1 MYGPTAWF
9 LKVSLLLVSIRVFNF
24 DRRFVIFW
32 YAFIAAM
39 ALYYVPVLFIK
50 ANICHPIGG
59 FWDSSIPTRCL
70 SQRIVFVADTTISA
84 VTDTAV
90 LLAPVPVIR
99 ALRLPPMAKMRVY
112 LLLGAGGVA
121 TIASCIRM
129 YLVIDL
135 YLGTQ
140 SGSGS
145 QTVDFVKFNLLGYVL
160 RLPWREHMQLIII
173 YVLPYNRTAELAIGV
188 VCACM
193 PTLNLLYQS
202 RDNHSERNRPRTTSF
217 GRAYRFLKRKPFKR
231 SPEWWSDGTTVTQN
245 TQPEAQ
251 GGEALATIRS
261 DPGTELISVPSST
274 TKPSR
279 LILWQHHSSATPAVA
294 PSLSPQPLSPTS
306 PRVHFS
312 GRFSRRSGHM
322 SMGPQNSR
330 NRSPPRRL
338 DHGITQQDHES
349 PPEKPR
355 RLEAG
360 RCAGYEAD
368 ATAWPL
374 PMEATPWPV
383 PIPADSEETPLSPIW
398 PFVEPQQTIGDDDRI
413 SEASCEPCPT
423 LSPTPW
429 RRNTFGRT

>member
-160 RLPWREHMQLIII
+160 RLPWREHMQLIMYFRTIGLPNSPLASFAHVCQHSISSIKAAII
-173 YVLPYNRTAELAIGV
+173 TVN
-188 VCACM
+188 
-193 PTLNLLYQS
+193 
-202 RDNHSERNRPRTTSF
+202 
-217 GRAYRFLKRKPFKR
+217 
-231 SPEWWSDGTTVTQN
+231 GTGPGQ
-245 TQPEAQ
+245 Q
-251 GGEALATIRS
+251 ALA
-261 DPGTELISVPSST
+261 E
-274 TKPSR
+274 
-279 LILWQHHSSATPAVA
+279 
-294 PSLSPQPLSPTS
+294 PT
-306 PRVHFS
+306 
-312 GRFSRRSGHM
+312 
-322 SMGPQNSR
+322 
-330 NRSPPRRL
+330 
-338 DHGITQQDHES
+338 
-349 PPEKPR
+349 
-355 RLEAG
+355 
-360 RCAGYEAD
+360 
-368 ATAWPL
+368 
-374 PMEATPWPV
+374 
-383 PIPADSEETPLSPIW
+383 DS
-398 PFVEPQQTIGDDDRI
+398 
-413 SEASCEPCPT
+413 
-423 LSPTPW
+423 
-429 RRNTFGRT
+429 